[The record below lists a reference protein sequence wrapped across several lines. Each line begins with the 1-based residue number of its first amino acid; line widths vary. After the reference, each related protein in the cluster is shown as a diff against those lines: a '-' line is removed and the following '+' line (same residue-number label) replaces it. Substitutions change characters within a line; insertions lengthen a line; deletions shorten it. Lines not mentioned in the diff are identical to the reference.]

1 MREVLDMA
9 ATLGAVPN
17 QEDDTSKFKWLPLWE
32 WGVNWEVDF
41 EDDYQ
46 NDNEDGDDIKEDR
59 DEE

>member
-1 MREVLDMA
+1 MA